1 MSELLLELFSEE
13 IPARMQKRAG
23 EDLVRLVTDALKE
36 AGVEGKNARAYATP
50 RRLTLTI
57 DGLPDKTP
65 DVKEERKGPK
75 VGAPQQAIDG
85 FLRAAGLKSIDEA
98 TVQEDKKGAFY
109 VAVTEKKGRDT
120 AALIADIVP
129 AVIRAFPWPKSMR
142 WGARPAVQ
150 ADGFYR
156 GGNFSNAR
164 FAEEPLRWVRPL
176 HSILCI
182 LGGKVVNCPVGS
194 IESSD
199 TTRGHRFMAPDAF
212 AVKDFADYEMKLLD
226 AKVVLDPAKRAHF
239 IHAGAKALAEA
250 EGLTLV
256 EDEALLAEVA
266 GLVEWPVPLIGRIDD
281 EFMSVPQEVLT
292 STMRANQKYFA
303 LHDKAGKLAN
313 RFIVVANLEAED
325 GGKAIVNGNERVLRA
340 RFADARFLW
349 DQDRKQTLTS
359 RLPKLQEVVFHAKLG
374 TVHDKAMRIG
384 KLAREIAPFVH
395 ASTQPVF
402 AGLDPAI
409 QGSGTLSQPPLDARV
424 KPGQDD
430 VGDVESFAAKAEL
443 AGRLCKADLT
453 TGMVGEFPELQGLMG
468 AYYARNDG
476 LGDDVAQAIAEHY
489 APLGPTDNV
498 PSTPLGKVV
507 ALADK
512 IDTLAGFWSVEET
525 PTGSKDPYALRRAAL
540 GAIRIVLEGGL
551 RIDLNLVIRGALKPF
566 AGKMKR
572 AVTEAEVENAPI
584 SAAILPVSDPTGIRQ
599 DLLSFLADRLAV
611 QLRSENQRFDLVDAV
626 FALGGQDDLVLIV
639 KRVEAL
645 SDFLGS
651 EDGKNLLA
659 GYKRA
664 TNILRIEEKKD
675 GEGAF
680 NAAPDAKL
688 FALPEEKSLAAAIA
702 AATKDAKAAV
712 AREDF
717 SAAMSALAKLRAP
730 VDAFFDKVTV
740 NADDAGVRANRLK
753 LLAQIRAALHEV
765 ADFSKVEG

>member
-23 EDLVRLVTDALKE
+23 EDLVRLVTDALKA
-36 AGVEGKNARAYATP
+36 AGVEGRNARAFATP
-50 RRLTLTI
+50 RRLTLVI

-85 FLRAAGLKSIDEA
+85 FLRAAGLASIDEA
-98 TVQEDKKGAFY
+98 TVQEDKKGALY
-109 VAVTEKKGRDT
+109 VAVTEKKGRAT
-120 AALIADIVP
+120 AELIAEIVP

-142 WGARPAVQ
+142 WGA
-150 ADGFYR
+150 GT
-156 GGNFSNAR
+156 
-164 FAEEPLRWVRPL
+164 LRWVRPL
-176 HSILCI
+176 HSILCL
-182 LGGKVVNCPVGS
+182 LGGKVVNFEVDGIKS
-194 IESSD
+194 GN

-212 AVKDFADYEMKLLD
+212 AVTDFADYEMKLLD

-239 IHAGAKALAEA
+239 IHDGAKALAEA
-250 EGLTLV
+250 EGLVLV
-256 EDEALLAEVA
+256 EDEALLHEVA

-303 LHDKAGKLAN
+303 LHDKTGKLAP
-313 RFIVVANLEAED
+313 RFVVIANLEAED

-384 KLAREIAPFVH
+384 KLAKSLAPFVRG
-395 ASTQPVF
+395 A
-402 AGLDPAI
+402 AAEK
-409 QGSGTLSQPPLDARV
+409 ARV
-424 KPGQDD
+424 AG
-430 VGDVESFAAKAEL
+430 EL
-443 AGRLCKADLT
+443 AKADLT

-476 LGDDVAQAIAEHY
+476 LDDGIAHAIAEHY
-489 APLGPTDNV
+489 SPVGPTDDV
-498 PSTPLGKVV
+498 PSTPLGKAV

-512 IDTLAGFWSVEET
+512 VDTLVGFWVIEEK

-540 GAIRIVLEGGL
+540 GIIRIILEGELRVPLL
-551 RIDLNLVIRGALKPF
+551 RIVVAEAVQWSLRGLSFQSWLTQGKLATAMEFSGEDVIVDPSYPSG
-566 AGKMKR
+566 
-572 AVTEAEVENAPI
+572 VE
-584 SAAILPVSDPTGIRQ
+584 LMVH
-599 DLLSFLADRLAV
+599 DLLAFFADRLKV
-611 QLRSENQRFDLVDAV
+611 YLRDRGARHDLVDAV
-626 FALGGQDDLVLIV
+626 FSLNELGQVQDDLVLIV

-645 SDFLGS
+645 SEFLAT

-664 TNILRIEEKKD
+664 VNILRIEEKKD

-680 NAAPDAKL
+680 NAAPDASL
-688 FALPEEKSLAAAIA
+688 FAQDEEKALGAAIE
-702 AATKDAKAAV
+702 AATTEAKAAV

-717 SAAMSALAKLRAP
+717 AAAMSALAKLRAP
-730 VDAFFDKVTV
+730 VDAFFEKVTV
-740 NADDAGVRANRLK
+740 NADDAKLRANRLK